1 MDIIYSLRMNV
12 MRSAITLLVA
22 VLLCAIFPRVAES
35 KSAAYSVP
43 FKDEA
48 ERQTTILVDA
58 PTGVKAG
65 EDVAITVLVLNGYRA
80 PVADGRVRLFIDGH
94 MELNAETDGSG
105 RARFQLLSGL
115 APGLH
120 HIDVSFKGRHGYRD
134 SSTTAQLLVEAAGA
148 VPEGVPHVV
157 TPISETAPVA
167 SAPVAPTPAPATA
180 SVPTTL
186 NEPVVEQPTAV
197 DEPIALEQ
205 TQVVEEPAALNAAA
219 VEQPRNADGPALV
232 EAAPAAQFS
241 EVRQPVSQARATAVV
256 EFSPTTA
263 SVQGAQPV
271 LISQAAR
278 AGEAIRVQET
288 AAADKA
294 TARGAAAPPLSVEVA
309 QENDLT
315 LLGPEITLSVS
326 TADLWLYFLLVVLL
340 LIPLTLRVWGRPGNE
355 QPAAESGAVQ
365 EKETKTAAH
374 SASASKLITLNTS
387 RFWQLV
393 FQHVRTVK
401 WSLLMAAASMVGS
414 AAIDLITPWPL
425 KLIFDYLL
433 LGQEFPARL
442 VMVQEFIGGN
452 NLALLGVLAASIA
465 LIALLQS
472 LFAYWENYRTTLVG
486 YELVNSLRR
495 ELFLHFQRLSL
506 TFHHANKR
514 GELLYNVARDSQTIS
529 DAFTDSALSLVTQ
542 VLTMVG
548 MFIVM
553 FWVNWQLSLI
563 PLITFP
569 ILLFTYNRLQ
579 KRLKKEVRKQRER
592 ESGIAAQLTE
602 NLSIMPVIQSFG
614 REAYEAERFD
624 GVNNKNLES
633 GVKIARM
640 SAALN
645 RTVMVISEGGLATVI
660 FFGAWM
666 ALAGQMTP
674 GDVLIFITYVR
685 TMYKPMRQMVKMTT
699 KLNSA
704 WVASQR
710 IASVLDIAPEVED
723 RPDAIDAQNLRGEIE
738 FDHVHFHYNRD
749 RNVLRDISFKVQ
761 PGQRVALVGSSGA
774 GKSTITSLLL
784 RLYDPRRGAIYMDG
798 VDLRD
803 YTRQSLREQIGLVLQ
818 DAMLFGAT
826 IRENIAYGKPNAT
839 QREIEVAARQAHIHD
854 FIASLPNGYDT
865 VIGEMGGGLSGGQRQ
880 RIAIARAL
888 VKQPSILILDEPT
901 SALDAESKA
910 LVDETINHLQKG
922 KTIVVIAHQLS
933 SIQTADQ
940 ILVMRQGE
948 IVERGTHHALM
959 ALDGVYS
966 ELYRMQNEFIEL
978 PMAASHSPTRTMGQ
992 VKQAELQPV
1001 A

>member
-1 MDIIYSLRMNV
+1 M
-12 MRSAITLLVA
+12 
-22 VLLCAIFPRVAES
+22 
-35 KSAAYSVP
+35 
-43 FKDEA
+43 KDET
-48 ERQTTILVDA
+48 ERQTTITMDA
-58 PTGVKAG
+58 PSNIRADEYVEIA
-65 EDVAITVLVLNGYRA
+65 VRVVNGYGA
-80 PVADGRVRLFIDGH
+80 PVADGRVTLTIDGH
-94 MELNAETDGSG
+94 MEFTATTDASG
-105 RARFQLLSGL
+105 LARFQFLSGMK
-115 APGLH
+115 PGLH

-134 SSTTAQLLVEAAGA
+134 SSTAGQLLVEEVGA
-148 VPEGVPHVV
+148 VSAGTPLVV
-157 TPISETAPVA
+157 TPLARAGAAAAEPPIGAQPAVA
-167 SAPVAPTPAPATA
+167 AQPAHVQPIGANIDSLSGESAPAALSAKAQLVNGESRSVAPMAAATVAPTPVATAQSIANAQADTAAPATDVRPA
-180 SVPTTL
+180 SDIAFIFTSSDLTL
-186 NEPVVEQPTAV
+186 YLLLF
-197 DEPIALEQ
+197 ALLAIPLGLRIWTHRVGQ
-205 TQVVEEPAALNAAA
+205 HKAQ
-219 VEQPRNADGPALV
+219 ADPG
-232 EAAPAAQFS
+232 S
-241 EVRQPVSQARATAVV
+241 ERK
-256 EFSPTTA
+256 
-263 SVQGAQPV
+263 
-271 LISQAAR
+271 
-278 AGEAIRVQET
+278 VQET
-288 AAADKA
+288 ASA
-294 TARGAAAPPLSVEVA
+294 TPAN
-309 QENDLT
+309 Q
-315 LLGPEITLSVS
+315 
-326 TADLWLYFLLVVLL
+326 
-340 LIPLTLRVWGRPGNE
+340 RPFFIL
-355 QPAAESGAVQ
+355 Q
-365 EKETKTAAH
+365 
-374 SASASKLITLNTS
+374 TS

-393 FQHVRTVK
+393 FSHIHTVK
-401 WSLLMAAASMVGS
+401 WSLVMAAASMVGS

-442 VMVQEFIGGN
+442 AMLQEFIGGN
-452 NLALLGVLAASIA
+452 NLVLLGVLAGSIG

-472 LFAYWENYRTTLVG
+472 GFAYWENYRTTLVG
-486 YELVNSLRR
+486 YELVNTLRR

-506 TFHHANKR
+506 TYHSENKR

-548 MFIVM
+548 MFVVM

-563 PLITFP
+563 PLISFP

-579 KRLKKEVRKQRER
+579 KRLKKEVRKQRDR

-614 REAYEAERFD
+614 REKFEAARFD
-624 GVNNKNLES
+624 VENRQNLES

-666 ALAGQMTP
+666 ALTGQMTP

-685 TMYKPMRQMVKMTT
+685 TMYKPIRGMVKMTT

-710 IASVLDIAPEVED
+710 IASVLDIEPEVQD
-723 RPDAIDAQNLRGEIE
+723 RPDAIVAERLRGEIE
-738 FDHVHFHYNRD
+738 FDHVHFHYKPERK
-749 RNVLRDISFKVQ
+749 VLRDVSFAVR

-774 GKSTITSLLL
+774 GKSTIASLLL
-784 RLYDPRRGAIYMDG
+784 RLYDPRRGAIYIDG
-798 VDLRD
+798 MDLRD
-803 YTRQSLREQIGLVLQ
+803 YTRESLRHQIGLVLQ

-826 IRENIAYGKPNAT
+826 IGENIAYGKPNAT
-839 QREIEVAARQAHIHD
+839 PREIETAARQAHIHD
-854 FIASLPNGYDT
+854 FIAALPNGYDT
-865 VIGEMGGGLSGGQRQ
+865 VIGEMGAGLSGGQRQ

-948 IVERGTHHALM
+948 IVERGTHHELM
-959 ALDGVYS
+959 LLDGVYA
-966 ELYRMQNEFIEL
+966 ELYRLQNEQIVL
-978 PMAASHSPTRTMGQ
+978 PALRNASGLRS
-992 VKQAELQPV
+992 KQAALQP